1 MARKA
6 RKYKSA
12 SFFHTIVQGIDKEDI
27 FKNERYKNEY
37 KKLLDRELIKTNIIL
52 ETYCIMDNHAHMI
65 LKVDK
70 IENLSALMKKI
81 NSAYAAYYNYM
92 ENGRVGYVFK
102 DRFLS
107 EPITNKK
114 YLINCIKYIHNNP
127 VKARIT
133 RHCAAYK
140 FSSYNDF
147 LKVLNTGKGEILKIL
162 DRAEILDICYNTS
175 INIVC
180 LDIDNSRQEI
190 VLSGITNFLEKEQ
203 IDLYKIFETRNTLIN
218 LIKHLKNIEKVKY
231 VEIMKELEINKST
244 MESILQQIRKT
255 KKINILE

>member
-1 MARKA
+1 MAREA
-6 RKYKSA
+6 RKYNNA
-12 SFFHTIVQGIDKEDI
+12 SFFHTIVQGIDKEAI

-37 KKLLDRELIKTNIIL
+37 KNLLDGELVNSNIIL
-52 ETYCIMDNHAHMI
+52 ETYCIMDNHAHLI

-70 IENLSALMKKI
+70 VENLSALMKKI

-92 ENGRVGYVFK
+92 ENGRVGYVFR

-127 VKARIT
+127 VKAGIAC
-133 RHCAAYK
+133 HCAAYK

-147 LKVLNTGKGEILKIL
+147 LKVLNTGKGKIL
-162 DRAEILDICYNTS
+162 ETLDRTEILDICYNTS
-175 INIVC
+175 TNKVC
-180 LDIDNSRQEI
+180 LDIDNSNQEI
-190 VLSGITNFLEKEQ
+190 VFSGISNFLEKEQ
-203 IDLYKIFETRNTLIN
+203 INLYEVLETRNALIN
-218 LIKHLKNIEKVKY
+218 LIKYLKNIEKVKY
-231 VEIMKELEINKST
+231 VEIMKVLEINKST

-255 KKINILE
+255 KKQ